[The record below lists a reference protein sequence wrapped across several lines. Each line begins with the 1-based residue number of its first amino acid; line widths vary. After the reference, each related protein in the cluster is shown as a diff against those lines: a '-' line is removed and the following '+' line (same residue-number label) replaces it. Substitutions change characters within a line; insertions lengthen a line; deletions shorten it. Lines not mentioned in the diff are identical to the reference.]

1 MDNIITSKSRE
12 VKHCPPHFIKVPVEF
27 KRPGGLSLTMLPDL
41 QHTPENKIRNWLHEN
56 IEHRFFIGDCID
68 TASESTMAK
77 RSAGLTGVHQSV
89 IIESFVV
96 AFEVAADATYF
107 SLLLPSFLD

>member
-1 MDNIITSKSRE
+1 MDSIITSKSRE
-12 VKHCPPHFIKVPVEF
+12 VKHCPPHFIKVPVEL
-27 KRPGGLSLTMLPDL
+27 KRPGGLSLTMLPMLPD
-41 QHTPENKIRNWLHEN
+41 TPENKIRNWLHEN
-56 IEHRFFIGDCID
+56 IAHRFFIGDCVDHTDVPQGVQPMINQH
-68 TASESTMAK
+68 
-77 RSAGLTGVHQSV
+77 GL